1 MSIAGTCPLCNR
13 AFPWTEVPPG
23 ASAIA
28 CPNCAAPVELER
40 PPPPMPPPMF
50 VPLVPTFPRPE
61 PPPEGMAIVRAAA
74 PPPPPPI
81 LAEDGPFR
89 SSGHLFVERRVRGAL
104 QIAFPRRRG
113 EGRVSV
119 GAVVWS
125 SLWGL
130 LAVTSVVGLTWT
142 LVIGAPPTALSVLL
156 RRRRNRIT
164 ITPTHIRAPGVALR
178 KDGVSHIFCV
188 GVYDGSWSNV
198 LWHVRVRAG
207 VQDFLLAA
215 TDSLDDANAL
225 AALLASELGLP
236 TWVPTQATPP
246 RR

>member
-13 AFPWTEVPPG
+13 EFPWTEVPPG
-23 ASAIA
+23 ATAIA
-28 CPNCAAPVELER
+28 CPNCAVPVELER

-50 VPLVPTFPRPE
+50 VPLVPTFPKPE
-61 PPPEGMAIVRAAA
+61 PPPAGMAIVRADA
-74 PPPPPPI
+74 PPAPPV

-89 SSGHLFVERRVRGAL
+89 SSAHPFIERRVRGAL
-104 QIAFPRRRG
+104 EIVFPRRRG

-130 LAVTSVVGLTWT
+130 LAVTNVAGVGWSLLLGGT
-142 LVIGAPPTALSVLL
+142 PTALSVLL
-156 RRRRNRIT
+156 RRRRNRIA
-164 ITPTHIRAPGVALR
+164 ITPTHIRATGVALP
-178 KDGVSHIFCV
+178 KDAVTHIFCV

-198 LWHVRVRAG
+198 IWHVRVRAG
-207 VQDFLLAA
+207 VQDFLLAV

-236 TWVPTQATPP
+236 TWVPTQPPAP

>member
-13 AFPWTEVPPG
+13 TFPWTEVPPG
-23 ASAIA
+23 ATALT
-28 CPNCAAPVELER
+28 CPNCDVPVELER
-40 PPPPMPPPMF
+40 SPPPMPPPML

-61 PPPEGMAIVRAAA
+61 PPPDGMAIVRAEA
-74 PPPPPPI
+74 PPPPVVI
-81 LAEDGPFR
+81 AEDGPFR
-89 SSGHLFVERRVRGAL
+89 SSAHPFVERRVRGAL
-104 QIAFPRRRG
+104 QIVFPRRRDQ
-113 EGRVSV
+113 GRVSV

-130 LAVTSVVGLTWT
+130 MALTNVAGLTWT
-142 LVIGAPPTALSVLL
+142 LLVGGTPTALSVLL

-164 ITPTHIRAPGVALR
+164 ISPTHIHAPGVALPKER
-178 KDGVSHIFCV
+178 VTHIFCV
-188 GVYDGSWSNV
+188 GVYDGSWSSV